1 MVSYPEDSSTHTS
14 VSSGLRSYRSPSV
27 ASSSRAPMSS
37 TVRRH
42 HRHARSHA
50 GGGGGGSLQLQN
62 EFPLFLQTG
71 DVEII
76 IKNSKREQRYVL
88 HRLILAQC
96 SGFFETGTSDEWS
109 QVGLGGVQTTSTATV
124 ASSGTLHQDSN
135 NSVFSGSRSS
145 TEGRRWRYELDWEGG
160 TAEDV
165 PMLVKKP
172 ATTSSFTN
180 DYASRPPP
188 MRAKPPPSSSNG
200 FFRSMANFTSL
211 NLAQHAHQTSDDPD
225 EEIFQAYDN
234 MFRTF
239 YNYPPM
245 LDAVQI
251 SEAYGQC
258 KQLLQ
263 LADMY
268 DALDVIG
275 PRVDHHLLRFQGR
288 LWKQIAKYPPS
299 YLKLGYLAKS
309 RAIFQEALI
318 HVVGQWPA
326 GQHQLRNHVSD
337 AVIEMIE
344 DKVDELDEIK
354 ARVEAK
360 LWRLTL
366 TTSRGE
372 RVTPHN
378 AWLDWQVMSLWRQWF
393 AENTTPQP
401 TPILKPPSSSS
412 GTSTSQY
419 QHRGSLR
426 DTRSSSAA
434 RASSQSTAVVPLRSP
449 ATPPTINTG
458 RIFRLIG
465 TGGSSYL
472 PHDELKR
479 FLKISPELY
488 SRESLRRAE
497 RRLDELKN
505 LAKDAV
511 KPLMRNFLELDLRD
525 GALPYLVCTRM
536 EDRDWRLVFGDD

>member
-1 MVSYPEDSSTHTS
+1 MVSYPEDSSTRTS
-14 VSSGLRSYRSPSV
+14 VSSGVRSQRSASIT
-27 ASSSRAPMSS
+27 SSSRAPMS

-42 HRHARSHA
+42 HRHPRSHA
-50 GGGGGGSLQLQN
+50 GGGGGGSVQLQN

-71 DVEII
+71 DVEIV
-76 IKNSKREQRYVL
+76 IKNAKREQRYVL

-96 SGFFETGTSDEWS
+96 SGFFEAGTSEEWS
-109 QVGLGGVQTTSTATV
+109 A
-124 ASSGTLHQDSN
+124 SGTQVPQDS
-135 NSVFSGSRSS
+135 SSSILGRGSS
-145 TEGRRWRYELDWEGG
+145 EAKRWRYELDWGSG
-160 TAEDV
+160 ADDI

-172 ATTSSFTN
+172 PTSASFTT
-180 DYASRPPP
+180 DYSSRPPP
-188 MRAKPPPSSSNG
+188 LRAKPPPSSSNG

-211 NLAQHAHQTSDDPD
+211 NLPQQAQGPEDPED
-225 EEIFQAYDN
+225 EIFQTYDN
-234 MFRTF
+234 LFRAF

-245 LDAVQI
+245 LESLQI
-251 SEAYGQC
+251 AEAYVQC
-258 KQLLQ
+258 KQLVQ
-263 LADMY
+263 MADMY
-268 DALDVIG
+268 DALEVIG
-275 PRVDHHLLRFQGR
+275 PRIDHHLLRFHGR

-299 YLKLGYLAKS
+299 YLKLGYLARSK
-309 RAIFQEALI
+309 AIFQEALI

-326 GQHQLRNHVSD
+326 GQHQLRNHVPT

-344 DKVDELDEIK
+344 DKVDELEETK

-378 AWLDWQVMSLWRQWF
+378 AWLDWQMMSLWRQWF

-401 TPILKPPSSSS
+401 VSILKAPPSSSGS
-412 GTSTSQY
+412 HS
-419 QHRGSLR
+419 HRGSSR
-426 DTRSSSAA
+426 DARSTSSA
-434 RASSQSTAVVPLRSP
+434 RASSQSTAIIPARGSSLQQPL
-449 ATPPTINTG
+449 NTG

-465 TGGSSYL
+465 SGGSSYL
-472 PHDELKR
+472 GHDEVKR

-488 SRESLRRAE
+488 SRETVRRGE

-511 KPLMRNFLELDLRD
+511 KPLMRNFLELDLRE
-525 GALPYLVCTRM
+525 GGLPYLVCTKM
-536 EDRDWRLVFGDD
+536 EARDWQLVFGDD